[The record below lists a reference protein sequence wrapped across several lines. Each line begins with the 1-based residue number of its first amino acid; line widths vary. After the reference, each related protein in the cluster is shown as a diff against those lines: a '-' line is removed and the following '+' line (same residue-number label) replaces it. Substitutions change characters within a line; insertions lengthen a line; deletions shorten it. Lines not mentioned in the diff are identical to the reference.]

1 MSALEAL
8 PEDIKWLLGAHA
20 PINSGGDLELPPIAT
35 FDSEPKAGI
44 GSFHHIDTGE
54 IVIDTEGK
62 SPDQVTDRDQRQP
75 SHGYERTAE
84 PNDEALHIMGVTPA
98 SQRSELD
105 ATQPITRKYVVLSED
120 DRIAIRRHHA
130 LNPKARK
137 IQTAR
142 KYNVYRETIASILKN

>member
-1 MSALEAL
+1 
-8 PEDIKWLLGAHA
+8 
-20 PINSGGDLELPPIAT
+20 
-35 FDSEPKAGI
+35 
-44 GSFHHIDTGE
+44 
-54 IVIDTEGK
+54 
-62 SPDQVTDRDQRQP
+62 
-75 SHGYERTAE
+75 
-84 PNDEALHIMGVTPA
+84 MGVTPA

-142 KYNVYRETIASILKN
+142 KYNVYRETIASILKNQKKKVRKTRTQLLTEDRQAIYGFHQSNPTVSRKEIAKKYDISMTSVGRVISRKDGLDTMD